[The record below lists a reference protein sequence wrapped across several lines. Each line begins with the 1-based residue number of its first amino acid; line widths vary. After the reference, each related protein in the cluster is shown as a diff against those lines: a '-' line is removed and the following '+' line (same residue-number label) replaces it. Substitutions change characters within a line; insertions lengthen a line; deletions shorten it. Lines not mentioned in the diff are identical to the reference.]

1 MFKLILKGIVAL
13 FSDFTP
19 NKSST
24 ISFSD
29 IKTSNIN
36 LKVSYFGALIC
47 IPSSPLLIITS
58 PINDSISTY
67 SLVPEM
73 VTIGKDFISAP
84 NSIILAHDASTFK
97 HCGKHRVEHTIIGDC
112 VFLGA
117 GAIILPGINVGDNV
131 IIGAGS
137 IVTRNIESNMVVAGN
152 PAKVIC
158 TTSEY
163 IEKCNNRNV
172 LVDTPNCFRGDGIK
186 VNKVCIEEVRNN
198 VRKKQGF

>member
-1 MFKLILKGIVAL
+1 MNKLKRL
-13 FSDFTP
+13 FRLFGFEVSRV
-19 NKSST
+19 KS
-24 ISFSD
+24 
-29 IKTSNIN
+29 
-36 LKVSYFGALIC
+36 KVVPVEKVKQKYHNS
-47 IPSSPLLIITS
+47 II
-58 PINDSISTY
+58 DG
-67 SLVPEM
+67 LVPEM

-163 IEKCNNRNV
+163 IEKCNYRNV

-186 VNKVCIEEVRNN
+186 VNKVCIEEFRNN